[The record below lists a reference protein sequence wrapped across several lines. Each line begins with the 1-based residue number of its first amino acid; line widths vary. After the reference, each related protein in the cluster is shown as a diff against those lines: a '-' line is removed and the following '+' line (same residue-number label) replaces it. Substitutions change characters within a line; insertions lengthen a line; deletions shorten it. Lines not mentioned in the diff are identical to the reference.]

1 LSRIDRA
8 TQFLSSAVLSNATE
22 VVCAWF
28 VARAVKGELSNRRL
42 ATSRRDLLSRLFSK
56 RGLSHVEP
64 DHSSES
70 ALKVR
75 RDTVDAVDTV
85 DTASVQARLESDLLF
100 ATKVAHQDLGEKVAL
115 LCGGAMAMWFQARPE
130 TAAKLSV
137 LILLELVSDVVK
149 DYVYVARKIEVGRIR
164 YNFRARTL
172 LAVVVAAGAASSMM
186 LAAVYVNCVV
196 GDDISYALG

>member
-1 LSRIDRA
+1 MSRIDRA

-64 DHSSES
+64 DHSES

-75 RDTVDAVDTV
+75 RDTVE
-85 DTASVQARLESDLLF
+85 TASVQGRLQSDLLF
-100 ATKVAHQDLGEKVAL
+100 ATKVANHDLGEKIAL

-130 TAAKLSV
+130 TAAKLGV
-137 LILLELVSDVVK
+137 LILLEIVSDVVK
-149 DYVYVARKIEVGRIR
+149 DYVYVARKIEMGRIR
-164 YNFRARTL
+164 YTFRARTL
-172 LAVVVAAGAASSMM
+172 LAMAVAAGAASSVMVN
-186 LAAVYVNCVV
+186 AVHLNCLI